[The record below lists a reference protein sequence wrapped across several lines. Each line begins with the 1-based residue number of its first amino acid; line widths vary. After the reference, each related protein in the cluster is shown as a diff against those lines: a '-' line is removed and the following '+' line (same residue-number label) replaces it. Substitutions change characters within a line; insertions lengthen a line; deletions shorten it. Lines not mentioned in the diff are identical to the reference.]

1 MLINK
6 KKINKGVILMRNH
19 RCNAFFAEKHLAGG
33 NDMWKS
39 DEYYL
44 EKAIEVS
51 RKSRA
56 GGNTPFGCVLVD
68 GDGEIILEQGN
79 VEITEKR
86 CTGHAETVIMERA
99 SKLYDKKFLWNCTL
113 YTTCEPCPMCAGAVY
128 WGNVGRVVYAMT
140 EERLLQ
146 MTGSQST
153 ILWFSTTPLI
163 RLEWLCVSIN
173 PGSSAISP
181 LQCNYIYC

>member
-1 MLINK
+1 
-6 KKINKGVILMRNH
+6 MRNH

-56 GGNTPFGCVLVD
+56 GGNTPFGCVLVG

-146 MTGSQST
+146 MTGSHEQ
-153 ILWFSTTPLI
+153 
-163 RLEWLCVSIN
+163 N
-173 PGSSAISP
+173 PTFTMTCKEVFAKGQKKIKVEGPFDSLAEKAAEVHFGYWD
-181 LQCNYIYC
+181 N

>member
-1 MLINK
+1 MLINQ

-99 SKLYDKKFLWNCTL
+99 SKLYDKKISLEL
-113 YTTCEPCPMCAGAVY
+113 Y
-128 WGNVGRVVYAMT
+128 
-140 EERLLQ
+140 
-146 MTGSQST
+146 
-153 ILWFSTTPLI
+153 F
-163 RLEWLCVSIN
+163 
-173 PGSSAISP
+173 
-181 LQCNYIYC
+181 IYNL

>member
-1 MLINK
+1 
-6 KKINKGVILMRNH
+6 
-19 RCNAFFAEKHLAGG
+19 
-33 NDMWKS
+33 MWKS

-99 SKLYDKKFLWNCTL
+99 SKLYDKKSRRPRNYFR
-113 YTTCEPCPMCAGAVY
+113 YRRGQG
-128 WGNVGRVVYAMT
+128 GNSC
-140 EERLLQ
+140 L
-146 MTGSQST
+146 
-153 ILWFSTTPLI
+153 
-163 RLEWLCVSIN
+163 
-173 PGSSAISP
+173 
-181 LQCNYIYC
+181 